1 MDWIEDPPKQV
12 KSEDTFYVHY
22 SVTANLHFFNWAI
35 RNDTSYALEHSPI
48 FTQFKTGEE
57 ARAWCHNTRCPS
69 ASEATL
75 DNCCLYHVNVH
86 SCPKDELDGVCGPW
100 VPPNGDIFT
109 HTESEVDSLNH
120 SEWETAVALVPP
132 GLTSIIAHIR
142 LGNFQAALHHTLTVL
157 PRAVCGNDVC
167 EGEDGEVCAT
177 CPADCGRCPLSK
189 GVLAAI
195 IAACVVVVISF
206 CGIIGYFYWR
216 QEKMFWDESW
226 IISYDDIRPDTGQRG
241 FGGSVISIRG
251 DCDTSASSVS
261 GFAHTAH
268 HKQVFTQTGIYN
280 GQTIAV
286 KIVYKNSF
294 TLDKRIR
301 KEVKQVRDLIHPNLC
316 KFVGGCVEVPNV
328 AICTEYCPKGAL
340 SDVLLNEDVPLNW
353 SFRFSFCMDVARGM
367 HYLHNNKLYHGKLTS
382 SNCVIDDRWVVKIAD
397 FGLSTFRNQ
406 EGSQTCTNNYKTRA
420 MQVYLPPE
428 SRSNTYSL
436 PSQATD
442 IYSYGVVLVEIAS
455 RNEVIPEDDYPLDE
469 TWRPPL
475 PDLDMADNTDDEKCP
490 CPQDFINLI
499 ERCWSI
505 NPVQRP
511 HFSQIRATLHNIN
524 PSKLSPVDLMMQ
536 LMEKYSRHLE
546 SIVAE
551 RTQDL
556 LLEKQK
562 TDRLLYSMLP
572 QPVADDLRQGNAAKA
587 EQYESCTI
595 FFSDIVG
602 FTSLSSTSSPYEVVA
617 LLNKLY
623 VTFDSIID
631 NYDVYKVETIGDAY
645 MVVSGVPR
653 KNGHKH
659 AGEIASMALDLV
671 NVCETFVIPHR
682 QDQKLKIRA
691 GIHSGSVVAGVVGLK
706 MPRYCLFGDTV
717 NTASRM
723 ESTGEALKIQAS
735 EFCVNLLNGLGGYI
749 LSERGEMPV
758 KGKGVML
765 TYWVEGKH
773 KEAEPSEDD
782 LKGDYIE
789 LSSSPRHQHN
799 SAMQTPPLQTSAKTN
814 LTANSVNSVYLDE
827 EDPNNKSTPFRGPEN
842 GDAINLIKP
851 SLKKPNSP
859 SVGSRS
865 SHVSLPG
872 SVDETQDE
880 SETACLIRESVL

>member
-1 MDWIEDPPKQV
+1 MC
-12 KSEDTFYVHY
+12 
-22 SVTANLHFFNWAI
+22 
-35 RNDTSYALEHSPI
+35 
-48 FTQFKTGEE
+48 EE
-57 ARAWCHNTRCPS
+57 A
-69 ASEATL
+69 
-75 DNCCLYHVNVH
+75 
-86 SCPKDELDGVCGPW
+86 
-100 VPPNGDIFT
+100 
-109 HTESEVDSLNH
+109 
-120 SEWETAVALVPP
+120 
-132 GLTSIIAHIR
+132 
-142 LGNFQAALHHTLTVL
+142 
-157 PRAVCGNDVC
+157 
-167 EGEDGEVCAT
+167 EGETCSI
-177 CPADCGRCPLSK
+177 CPADCGRCPLST
-189 GVLAAI
+189 GALAGI
-195 IAACVVVVISF
+195 IAGCVVVVGSF
-206 CGIIGYFYWR
+206 CTVIGYFYWR

-226 IISYDDIRPDTGQRG
+226 IINYDDIKPDTGQRG

-261 GFAHTAH
+261 GFVHTAH
-268 HKQVFTQTGIYN
+268 HKQVFAQTGIYN
-280 GQTIAV
+280 GQTVAV
-286 KIVYKNSF
+286 KMIAKNSF
-294 TLDKRIR
+294 ALDKRIR
-301 KEVKQVRDLIHPNLC
+301 KEVKQVRDLQHSNLC
-316 KFVGGCVEVPNV
+316 KFVGGCIEVPNV
-328 AICTEYCPKGAL
+328 AIITEYCPKGAL

-367 HYLHNNKLYHGKLTS
+367 HYMHNNKLYHGKLTS
-382 SNCVIDDRWVVKIAD
+382 SNCVVDDRWVVKIAD
-397 FGLSTFRNQ
+397 YGLTTFRNQ
-406 EGSQTCTNNYKTRA
+406 EGSQANTGGYRSKA

-428 SRSNTYSL
+428 NRSNTYTL
-436 PSQATD
+436 VSQTTD
-442 IYSYGVVLVEIAS
+442 VYSYGVILVEIAS

-475 PDLDMADNTDDEKCP
+475 PDLEIGDTTDDERCP
-490 CPQDFINLI
+490 CPTDYLGLI
-499 ERCWSI
+499 ERCWNI
-505 NPVQRP
+505 NPAQRP
-511 HFSQIRATLHNIN
+511 HFSQIRQTLHSIN

-572 QPVADDLRQGNAAKA
+572 QPVADDLRQGTTAKA

-645 MVVSGVPR
+645 MVVSGVPK

-671 NVCETFVIPHR
+671 EVCETFVIPHR
-682 QDQKLKIRA
+682 QDQKLRIRA

-735 EFCVNLLNGLGGYI
+735 EFCVNLLQELGGYT

-758 KGKGVML
+758 KGKGVMV
-765 TYWVEGKH
+765 TYWVEGKTERRSSGSDDIRADAQIIDLSPSPHHH
-773 KEAEPSEDD
+773 KMEAEED
-782 LKGDYIE
+782 
-789 LSSSPRHQHN
+789 QH
-799 SAMQTPPLQTSAKTN
+799 AQPPTYRQVTKNN

-827 EDPNNKSTPFRGPEN
+827 DDPANNNVTTPLRGPEN
-842 GDAINLIKP
+842 GDAINMVKP
-851 SLKKPNSP
+851 GVKKPNSP
-859 SVGSRS
+859 SGGNRN
-865 SHVSLPG
+865 SHITLPG
-872 SVDETQDE
+872 SVDDQQDE